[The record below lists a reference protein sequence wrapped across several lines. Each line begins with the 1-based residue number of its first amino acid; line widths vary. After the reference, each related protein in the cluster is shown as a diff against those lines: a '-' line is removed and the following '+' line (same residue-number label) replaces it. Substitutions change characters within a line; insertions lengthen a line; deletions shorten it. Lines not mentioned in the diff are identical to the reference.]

1 MKTINI
7 IFLLLFPLFV
17 FGQIDSNKREIDYT
31 SSGSV
36 NKTQKGT
43 SYLLTN
49 FIGGTF
55 KKNTTI
61 TSVGSSFIYGKQNLI
76 QTNKDFAGFI
86 NIDLFKSPQF
96 NKIYYWYL
104 MDYNNSYSLKVFNEL
119 QTGVGEA
126 YLFINNKNI
135 KLSFSDGIIF
145 DQSNVVLNNN
155 KIYHQTYRNSLKLKI
170 HFSINEL
177 ITLDETSFL
186 QNSFKESNDYI
197 IKTNVSLKYK
207 INSWLGLT
215 TNLLYNKYNYISRQN
230 LLITYGLTINKSI

>member
-177 ITLDETSFL
+177 I
-186 QNSFKESNDYI
+186 
-197 IKTNVSLKYK
+197 
-207 INSWLGLT
+207 
-215 TNLLYNKYNYISRQN
+215 
-230 LLITYGLTINKSI
+230 